1 MEGEEEGQ
9 EGGEEEG
16 VAEGLTRSSPPPA
29 ACPPYSE
36 RRGYQGLRAFVMALG
51 HPSTAWK

>member
-1 MEGEEEGQ
+1 VEGEEEGQ

-16 VAEGLTRSSPPPA
+16 VAEGLTRSSPPGCLP
-29 ACPPYSE
+29 SLFGKE
-36 RRGYQGLRAFVMALG
+36 GYQGLRAFVTALG